1 MSDDPRPP
9 IPDRPELLDAE
20 WLTGVLRSAGH
31 DVQVTALEREL
42 VGTGQMGVSVRLRP
56 ALDGTGEDLAAL
68 PSSFVA
74 KLPGADEARRSMV
87 AGIHRTEVEFYRSL
101 APTLAVRPPH
111 LHHSQIA
118 DDATT
123 FVLLLEDLAPR
134 VQGDQIHGCTVD
146 EARLAVTN
154 LAGLHGPRWCDPTLA
169 AMDWLSAMDDDA
181 ADMVAS
187 ITADATR
194 TFLDRYGDRI
204 DPRDQELLAAIPP
217 LLGRWII
224 GRSERFAPL
233 HGDYRLDNLLFGDDA
248 ADPVATVD
256 WQTVTLGLP
265 ARDLAYFLSTG
276 LSPEDRRS
284 HERELVAQYHGALVD
299 LGVTGH
305 SLEECFDDYRF
316 AMLQGPLITI
326 VGAAYGEP
334 TERGDEMFLA
344 MAARSAQA
352 IRDLGTLGMI

>member
-1 MSDDPRPP
+1 MSDDRRPP
-9 IPDRPELLDAE
+9 IPDRPELLDAA
-20 WLTGVLRSAGH
+20 WLTGALRSIGH
-31 DVQVTALEREL
+31 DVRVTEIEREL

-56 ALDGTGEDLAAL
+56 TLEGEGDALAAL
-68 PSSFVA
+68 PGSFVA
-74 KLPGADEARRSMV
+74 KLPGADEARRPMV
-87 AGIHRTEVEFYRSL
+87 AGIHRTEVEFYRCL
-101 APTLAVRPPH
+101 APTLTVRTPH
-111 LHHSQIA
+111 LHHSEIA

-134 VQGDQIHGCTVD
+134 VQGDQIRGCSVD

-169 AMDWLSAMDDDA
+169 DMDWLSAMDVDA
-181 ADMVAS
+181 AEMVAS

-194 TFLDRYGDRI
+194 TFLDRYGNRLDG
-204 DPRDQELLAAIPP
+204 RDQELLTAIPP
-217 LLGRWII
+217 LLGRWIT

-233 HGDYRLDNLLFGDDA
+233 HGDYRLDNLLFGDDPT
-248 ADPVATVD
+248 DQVATVD

-276 LSPEDRRS
+276 LSPADRRAA
-284 HERELVAQYHGALVD
+284 EAELVAVYHRALVE
-299 LGVTGH
+299 LGVSGH

-326 VGAAYGEP
+326 VGAAYSEP

-352 IRDLGTLGMI
+352 IRDLGTMDMV